1 MPQRFQKFPYLSA
14 AILLVPVAMLV
25 GTGLTVWGVAALS
38 LALVWFAIEFVRW
51 LMPPGGQQ
59 RVTDH
64 SAPDDGGE
72 KVNNLISLVFFLD
85 EPRDADEMGIR
96 DCVSSA
102 LGIRFQPGNPEAES
116 FVIPFSPPENR
127 RADDGEIRHFMVKV
141 PAGLFAVL
149 VSDQPY
155 IGNPKRFA
163 HATIRDKRLRN
174 AVEKHVARISVDLM
188 DDTTD
193 RERIGEAYRVI
204 GRILSAMGGPD
215 CLAIYCPELQR
226 CNEFDPGLLERLCG
240 SDPVSLFNEPTFEPV
255 IEISDNNPKMAAA
268 VKEAISR
275 WPEFVSAYIEA
286 ASAEK
291 ERFIVKAEF
300 REGRKSEY
308 MWVTVQGISPTEVTG
323 ILMNDPHE
331 LLDVHRG
338 ATVSITM
345 DRINDWIYPGPDSS
359 HIGGFTLDVLA
370 DSSEE

>member
-25 GTGLTVWGVAALS
+25 GTGLTVWGVTALS

-102 LGIRFQPGNPEAES
+102 LGIRFQPENPEAEF

-149 VSDQPY
+149 VSDHPY

-163 HATIRDKRLRN
+163 RATIRDKRLRN
-174 AVEKHVARISVDLM
+174 AVEKHVAWISVDLM

-193 RERIGEAYRVI
+193 REHIGEAYRVI

-338 ATVSITM
+338 ATVSITTE
-345 DRINDWIYPGPDSS
+345 RLNDWIYPGPGGS

-370 DSSEE
+370 DSGEE